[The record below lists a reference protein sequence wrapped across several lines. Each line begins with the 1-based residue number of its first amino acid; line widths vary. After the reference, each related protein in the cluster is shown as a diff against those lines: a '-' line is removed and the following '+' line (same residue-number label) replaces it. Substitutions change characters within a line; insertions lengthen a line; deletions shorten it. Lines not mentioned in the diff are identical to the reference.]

1 MSTPCTLRNENM
13 HIFSSLPRVSTALE
27 QHVRQMVSKSAV
39 PAIFVAGTALTLTF
53 AMRSDEEY
61 RQALESYR
69 NTAAQESLSVRN
81 TLESALNDVHG
92 DLRAIALLPSVRRI
106 SRHGENLSADSRATI
121 QQLYNNLKLSVDVS
135 EVYIVPVGFD
145 PGRIDPVTKKTEEP
159 ILAFDELIVNAG
171 LKFKSRFPEMHAE
184 HVEAPEIEIFE
195 YQALQRQLAWLKQ
208 NYPNT
213 SKFADFSFPMISSEE
228 VITCDNSEFIFSGQD
243 ADRSGIILSVPF
255 YDENGILKGVISAI
269 IRTAAL
275 RKLLPGTDFALLDT
289 FQGTHL
295 HGGQGG
301 QSRASTQWVQRGEP
315 DPDLRYSEVLTVSG
329 LDPRGKWLLWAGR
342 ANSVFDT
349 SHSVATIKRMRAI
362 RIFLVLAA
370 AAVAYV
376 SLLNWRKRGK
386 QQKADQARLEQLVEA
401 RTTQLRILA
410 EQQSQ
415 LKSEAEA
422 ANIAKSQFLANM
434 SHELRTPLNAI
445 IGYGEIIR
453 EDAQEQDLD
462 AIAADSARI
471 LLSGRH
477 LLKLIN
483 EILDLSKIEAGR
495 IESESADFDVR
506 ALVQDIL
513 GTIAPAA
520 GAANVAISAQIADDV
535 THARND
541 AFRIK
546 QCLLNLLS
554 NAIKFSPGGK
564 IQITVRHEVIDKKH
578 MLAFEVKDSGI
589 GMSQEQVARLF
600 RPFEQADASITR
612 RFGGTG
618 LGLTVTRGLAQLMG
632 GDVHVTSAPQEGS
645 CFTLRVAAVAG
656 QSEPAALGKLEM
668 AAAQCDRLSALL
680 IDDDGHFTDITCR
693 TLESAGFAV
702 EVAASAEAGLKALGR
717 HIPSLVFLDIQLPDR
732 SGWQVLE
739 AIRQQDAHADMPV
752 LVVSVADERAK
763 SLRHGACEHLVKPVD
778 RAQLV
783 AAALRFAR
791 PLSPGMEI
799 SQQKQLAYEVVAVP
813 KPPLAHSA

>member
-1 MSTPCTLRNENM
+1 MN
-13 HIFSSLPRVSTALE
+13 IFSSIPRASTAL
-27 QHVRQMVSKSAV
+27 QHHLRQAVSKSAV
-39 PAIFVAGTALTLTF
+39 PAIFLAGTTLITLFAL
-53 AMRSDEEY
+53 RSNDEY
-61 RQALESYR
+61 RQALESYQ
-69 NTAAQESLSVRN
+69 NNGAQESLSVRN

-92 DLRAIALLPSVRRI
+92 DLRTIALLPSVRRI

-135 EVYIVPVGFD
+135 EVYIVPAGFQ
-145 PGRIDPVTKKTEEP
+145 PNRIDPVTKKPEEP

-171 LKFKSRFPEMHAE
+171 LKFKSKFPEMHAD
-184 HVEAPEIEIFE
+184 HVEAPEVEIFE
-195 YQALQRQLAWLKQ
+195 YQALQRQLDWLKQ

-213 SKFADFSFPMISSEE
+213 SKFSDFSFPMISSEE

-255 YDENGILKGVISAI
+255 YGENGTLKGVIAAI

-275 RKLLPGTDFALLDT
+275 QKLLPSADFALLDT

-295 HGGQGG
+295 HGGQAG
-301 QSRASTQWVQRGEP
+301 QSLASAQWVQRGEP
-315 DPDLRYSEVLTVSG
+315 DPDLKYSKVLTVSG

-342 ANSVFDT
+342 ANSVFEN
-349 SHSVATIKRMRAI
+349 SHSVVTTKRMRAI

-370 AAVAYV
+370 AAIAYV
-376 SLLNWRKRGK
+376 SLLNWRRRAK
-386 QQKADQARLEQLVEA
+386 QQQADQARLEHLVEA
-401 RTTQLRILA
+401 RTAQLRILA

-453 EDAQEQDLD
+453 EDAQEQGHD
-462 AIAADSARI
+462 AIAADSARV

-495 IESESADFDVR
+495 IESENVDFDVR
-506 ALVQDIL
+506 ALVQEII
-513 GTIAPAA
+513 GTITPAA
-520 GAANVAISAQIADDV
+520 GAGNVTICAQIADDV

-541 AFRIK
+541 VFRIK

-554 NAIKFSPGGK
+554 NAIKFSPGGEVQIIVRQELFDK
-564 IQITVRHEVIDKKH
+564 ID
-578 MLAFEVKDSGI
+578 MLIFEVKDSGI
-589 GMSQEQVARLF
+589 GMSKEQVARLF

-618 LGLTVTRGLAQLMG
+618 LGLTVTRGLAQMMG
-632 GDVHVTSAPQEGS
+632 GDVHVTSAPQQGS
-645 CFTLRVAAVAG
+645 CFTLRVAAFAG
-656 QSEPAALGKLEM
+656 QSAPAALGKLEM
-668 AAAQCDRLSALL
+668 AEAQCDRLSALL

-693 TLESAGFAV
+693 ALESAGFAV

-732 SGWQVLE
+732 SGWHVLE
-739 AIRQQDAHADMPV
+739 AIRQQHAHAEMPV

-763 SLRHGACEHLVKPVD
+763 SLRLGACEHLVKPVD
-778 RAQLV
+778 RGQLV

-791 PLSPGMEI
+791 PLSPNQEVF
-799 SQQKQLAYEVVAVP
+799 QQKQDAHGEAP
-813 KPPLAHSA
+813 GAKAPLARTA